1 MTLAKFARM
10 CEVLEYETPSQK
22 ALTISMSL
30 SSFSDKTT
38 VIKILSKDY
47 VINNIGSKRAITW
60 VSEAFGMFEDEISG
74 VVHTWGDLGEGMK
87 ELLDGEN
94 VDSTISLTEFH
105 DLISLDCSRMHGN
118 SFSLFSEA
126 LRKMSALEVK
136 WFLRYWLRKPRNG
149 CGNNVPLKAMEL
161 HFADN
166 KIGEYHFYNSA
177 TEICKSLDAGRK
189 PECKL
194 THGNFVSSMLAKSY
208 NKVLP
213 TQYYIDAKYDG
224 NRYQIHKKGKSIII
238 FNRKGKV
245 VTEQFPDVVTELYGK
260 HNVNIDGIEDWDE
273 EYIIDTEIYPVNAD
287 GTPAEHKLLGKR
299 VHKTDKAEAVRECPV
314 KVVAFDMLSWNG
326 KSFLDESLRTRL
338 ANLSDALPD
347 EYIAKSFPECT
358 VQSAYNQAISL
369 GFEGIMIKDM
379 NMTYQPGKRSKGWL
393 KHKPPRFNYDVVIT
407 SAKYGEGKR
416 GNVYGTF
423 GIAVKH
429 GSGFVDVGNV
439 GTGFSD
445 DDLFQLHNS
454 LRKIVDYYEG
464 DTYYFLPRVVLEV
477 TCDLVTNDAN
487 GNIGLRFPR
496 CLRIRNDKYVSDIDT
511 LESLTERTA

>member
-1 MTLAKFARM
+1 MTLARFARM
-10 CEVLEYETPSQK
+10 CEVLEYQTPSQK
-22 ALTISMSL
+22 ASTISMNL

-47 VINNIGSKRAITW
+47 AVNNIGSKRAITW
-60 VSEAFGMFEDEISG
+60 VAQSLGLFEDEVSG
-74 VVHTWGDLGEGMK
+74 AVTTWADLGEGMK
-87 ELLDGEN
+87 QMLDGEN
-94 VDSTISLTEFH
+94 TDSSISITEFH
-105 DLISLDCSRMHGN
+105 DLISLNCSRIADN
-118 SFSLFSEA
+118 SFRLFSEA

-177 TEICKSLDAGRK
+177 AEICKALDSGRK

-208 NKVLP
+208 TGSLP
-213 TQYYIDAKYDG
+213 TQYYIDVKYDG
-224 NRYQIHKKGKSIII
+224 NRYQIHKKGESVII

-245 VTEQFPDVVTELYGK
+245 VTEQFPDVMKEVLDLQ
-260 HNVNIDGIEDWDE
+260 VDDF
-273 EYIIDTEIYPVNAD
+273 IIDTEIYPVNAD
-287 GTPAEHKLLGKR
+287 GTPAEHKMLGKR
-299 VHKTDKAEAVRECPV
+299 VHSKDKAKAVEECAV
-314 KVVAFDMLSWNG
+314 KMVAFDLLSWNG
-326 KSFLDESLRTRL
+326 RVYLDDSLRTRL
-338 ANLSDALPD
+338 YHLGDLLPD
-347 EYIAKSFPECT
+347 ENIAKSFPECT
-358 VQSAYNQAISL
+358 IQSAYNQAISL

-423 GIAVKH
+423 GIAVKD
-429 GSGFVDVGNV
+429 GNSFVDVGNV

-445 DDLFQLHNS
+445 EDLTQLHNS

-496 CLRIRNDKYVSDIDT
+496 CVRIRNDKYVSDIDT
-511 LESLTERTA
+511 LESLMERTA